1 MTTSVSAV
9 LGGVSAL
16 QLSKTRDAKTKC
28 STVVVGVSGFARSI
42 TSCSSPNHPR
52 LSVCQTAS
60 SFSMCRLKDFHKL
73 AIPSKRHYFV
83 LTPCCC
89 SASTE
94 INPEESS
101 IDIQLPRRR
110 LLVQFTCGACG
121 ERTERLINR
130 LAYERGTVFVQCA
143 GCLQHHKLVDNLGL
157 VVEYDFRN
165 DNDED

>member
-1 MTTSVSAV
+1 MAASASAV
-9 LGGVSAL
+9 LGGVSIL
-16 QLSKTRDAKTKC
+16 QLSKSRDAKTKC
-28 STVVVGVSGFARSI
+28 STVVAVSGFPRSI
-42 TSCSSPNHPR
+42 TSWSSPNHPR

-60 SFSMCRLKDFHKL
+60 SFSKFRLKDFHKL
-73 AIPSKRHYFV
+73 AIPSKRHHFV

-89 SASTE
+89 SASTD
-94 INPEESS
+94 IDPEESS
-101 IDIQLPRRR
+101 INIQLPRRR

-165 DNDED
+165 DTDEV